1 MDQLHDELE
10 SEYPAL
16 DFPILA
22 INEEGLESGSS
33 QISPDENLP
42 WLQDV
47 DQDANGISDLWYDS
61 WNITFRDVVVL
72 DENNSVVDIY
82 NVTPNDLADPTNYNT
97 FRLMLVETATS
108 DGDFDNDDQLNA
120 TDIDLLYAA
129 IGTATGTG
137 EMDLNGDSLVD
148 SQDVTEL
155 VENRIGTRFG
165 DINLDGSVN
174 LTDFNVMAATFDS
187 LGENAGNGWNRG
199 NFDGDTDI
207 DLTDFNS
214 LASNFDLV

>member
-1 MDQLHDELE
+1 M
-10 SEYPAL
+10 

-47 DQDANGISDLWYDS
+47 DQDANGISDVWYDS
-61 WNITFRDVVVL
+61 WDITFRDVIIL
-72 DENNSVVDIY
+72 DETNSVAEIY
-82 NVTPNDLADPTNYNT
+82 NVTPNDLGNPTNYNT
-97 FRLMLVETATS
+97 LRLMLLETATS

-129 IGTATGTG
+129 IGTASATD
-137 EMDLNGDSLVD
+137 EMDLNGDSTVD

-165 DINLDGSVN
+165 DIDLDGSVN

-187 LGENAGNGWNRG
+187 QGQNAGNGWNRG

>member
-1 MDQLHDELE
+1 M
-10 SEYPAL
+10 

-22 INEEGLESGSS
+22 INEEGLESGNS
-33 QISPDENLP
+33 QISQDKNLP

-129 IGTATGTG
+129 IGTATGTD

-148 SQDVTEL
+148 TQDVTEL

>member
-1 MDQLHDELE
+1 M
-10 SEYPAL
+10 

-61 WNITFRDVVVL
+61 WNISFRDVVVL

-97 FRLMLVETATS
+97 LRLMLVETATS
-108 DGDFDNDDQLNA
+108 DGDFNNDDQLNA

-129 IGTATGTG
+129 IGTATGTD

-148 SQDVTEL
+148 SLDVTEL

>member
-1 MDQLHDELE
+1 
-10 SEYPAL
+10 L

-47 DQDANGISDLWYDS
+47 DQDANGISDVWYDS
-61 WNITFRDVVVL
+61 WDITFRDVIIL
-72 DENNSVVDIY
+72 DETNSVAEIY
-82 NVTPNDLADPTNYNT
+82 NVTPNDLGNPTNYNT
-97 FRLMLVETATS
+97 LRLMLLETATS

-129 IGTATGTG
+129 IGTASATD
-137 EMDLNGDSLVD
+137 EMDLNGDSTVD

-165 DINLDGSVN
+165 DIDLDGSVN

-187 LGENAGNGWNRG
+187 QGQNAGNGWNRG

>member
-1 MDQLHDELE
+1 M
-10 SEYPAL
+10 

-47 DQDANGISDLWYDS
+47 DQDANGISDVWYDS
-61 WNITFRDVVVL
+61 WDITFRDVIIL
-72 DENNSVVDIY
+72 DETNSVAEIY
-82 NVTPNDLADPTNYNT
+82 NVTPNDLGNPTNYNT
-97 FRLMLVETATS
+97 LRLMLLETATS

-129 IGTATGTG
+129 IGTASATD
-137 EMDLNGDSLVD
+137 EMDLNGDSTVD

-165 DINLDGSVN
+165 DIDLDGSVN

-187 LGENAGNGWNRG
+187 QGQNAGNGWNRG

-207 DLTDFNS
+207 DLTDFNT
-214 LASNFDLV
+214 LASNFELV